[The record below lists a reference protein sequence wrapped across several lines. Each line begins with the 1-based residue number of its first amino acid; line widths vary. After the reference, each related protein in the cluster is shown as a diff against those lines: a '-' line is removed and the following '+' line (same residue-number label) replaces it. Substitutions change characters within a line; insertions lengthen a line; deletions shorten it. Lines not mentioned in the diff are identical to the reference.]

1 MFRRALRHFFKLRKL
16 RAGINSIPQRPT
28 SAILPNW
35 IKSVEVFKVMK
46 KRSATRIVD
55 ERTKYSTK
63 SGCRRMHSGP
73 AINRCCSAR
82 PGYQFACCY
91 RPATSYTCLF
101 LKIRTVSSA
110 EFPVSV
116 CGRNSLLEATKKIK
130 PFVFCF
136 VLYFEEKLSHLKWKW
151 ILYFPLVGPYME
163 AKNWDG
169 TVVRFHWNF
178 IHFNWI

>member
-1 MFRRALRHFFKLRKL
+1 
-16 RAGINSIPQRPT
+16 
-28 SAILPNW
+28 
-35 IKSVEVFKVMK
+35 MK
-46 KRSATRIVD
+46 KPSATRIVD

-178 IHFNWI
+178 IHFNESDLIQLNLKWFTTFRHRIIAHAGLAVARIKNVKKNKML